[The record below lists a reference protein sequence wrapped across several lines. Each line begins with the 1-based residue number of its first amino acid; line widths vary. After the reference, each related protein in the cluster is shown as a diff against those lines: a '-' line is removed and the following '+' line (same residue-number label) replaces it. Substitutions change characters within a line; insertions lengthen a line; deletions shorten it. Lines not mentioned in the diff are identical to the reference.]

1 MGVQSRP
8 AITCQQTVLFWA
20 LQIAA
25 RAHQWLQRAP
35 PLKMAAP
42 ALLSSSPTPLSLLLA
57 PCSEPLLIPTP
68 IQVREQ
74 QPFLLPWR
82 LLLSM
87 AAGAGAQLLSMA
99 EGPPDHVSAGL
110 ASSPSARLHHGQT
123 RALDPQSSPWIP
135 FSVSSAKVEAGGR
148 RSLLVPMISGPR
160 ADVSVL
166 KISEFCVM
174 F

>member
-8 AITCQQTVLFWA
+8 AITCQHTVLFWA
-20 LQIAA
+20 LQVAA
-25 RAHQWLQRAP
+25 RVHQWLQRAP

-42 ALLSSSPTPLSLLLA
+42 ALLSSSPTPLFVLLA

-82 LLLSM
+82 LLLPWLLEPAPSSCPWPRARPTTSQQGSPPPQVLGCTM
-87 AAGAGAQLLSMA
+87 AKLELSI
-99 EGPPDHVSAGL
+99 
-110 ASSPSARLHHGQT
+110 PSRHL
-123 RALDPQSSPWIP
+123 WIQ

-148 RSLLVPMISGPR
+148 RSLLVPMTSGPR

-166 KISEFCVM
+166 KISDFCVV